1 MKNITHWID
10 GVPAGDSPRGTGST
24 PSARLGEIFNPASG
38 EVQGQVHLA
47 SSAEVDAAV
56 AAAVAAWPAWRDTSL
71 ARRARVLF
79 RFREL
84 MYAHRDELA
93 ALISAE
99 HGKVHSDALGEVARG

>member
-47 SSAEVDAAV
+47 SRAEVDAAV

-99 HGKVHSDALGEVARG
+99 HG